1 MSVCS
6 RFHIPVS
13 VLTVPVVVLAATTVI
28 ATENGPGTGGTV
40 VPDHDIHYT
49 GENNLPRWKIDWDRA
64 RELYRQGK
72 AGQALVQYELLL
84 QKKGNI
90 DEARWEYASILI
102 QHGRWRQA
110 GKQLDILRTHDP
122 DSHRYMLARAK
133 VFLHTGPIDQAVK
146 EYGELYESSPEGPD
160 ALKALRGLIDALG
173 KQGNREAQLPLLELL
188 LLRSPNDFSLVKR
201 TGALALDLGKPVK
214 AEDLLIKA
222 LDDHSDDAQLVKL
235 LARTESA
242 LKKNEQAAQ
251 YWQQLVA
258 LKPDDIQANS
268 WLTKYYLHKG
278 NIGMALVH
286 VERQLKVD
294 PINADLILQAA
305 HLHQRMG
312 RPGKAL
318 DYLSLY
324 LDLVPADIRVRQER
338 EQIRAGLSAGLIAL
352 ITEKGGKNINRLWRD
367 VGRMTR
373 DRQGVFQHLA
383 DQLKADGKQR
393 ELAAVLRLLH
403 GQRPLDRHMDR
414 ESVPLPG
421 QEGDVDELPI
431 KSQYKKRKGD

>member
-1 MSVCS
+1 MSLLS
-6 RFHIPVS
+6 RFHIYLFLLLS
-13 VLTVPVVVLAATTVI
+13 VCALTVPALLSTDISAKSISAKRGSDAI
-28 ATENGPGTGGTV
+28 GSI
-40 VPDHDIHYT
+40 VPDHDVRYT
-49 GENNLPRWKIDWDRA
+49 GENNLPWWKIDWDRA

-102 QHGRWRQA
+102 QQQRWRQA
-110 GKQLDILRTHDP
+110 GQQLDILRAHDRN
-122 DSHRYMLARAK
+122 SHRYQLARAG
-133 VFLHTGPIDQAVK
+133 VFLHAGPIDQAVK
-146 EYGELYESSPEGPD
+146 VYGELYESCPEGPD

-188 LLRSPNDFSLVKR
+188 LLRIPGDFTLVKR
-201 TGALALDLGKPVK
+201 TGALALDLGKPEK
-214 AEDLLIKA
+214 AKDLLTKA
-222 LDDHSDDAQLVKL
+222 LAEHADDAELVKL
-235 LARTESA
+235 LARAESA
-242 LKKNEQAAQ
+242 LKKNEKAAQ

-258 LKPDDIQANS
+258 LEPDDIQANG
-268 WLTKYYLHKG
+268 WLTEYYLHRG

-286 VERQLKVD
+286 IERRLKVD

-305 HLHQRMG
+305 RLHQQQG
-312 RPGKAL
+312 SPGKAL

-324 LDLVPADIRVRQER
+324 LDLVPADTGVRQER

-352 ITEKGGKNINRLWRD
+352 ITEKGGKNINQLWQD

-373 DRQGVFQHLA
+373 DRQGVFLHLA
-383 DQLKADGKQR
+383 DQLKANGKQR

-403 GQRPLDRHMDR
+403 RQRPSEQHLDQ
-414 ESVPLPG
+414 EIGPLSG
-421 QEGDVDELPI
+421 QESGRDNL
-431 KSQYKKRKGD
+431 RK